1 MSTTYTIDYS
11 VTVACGSSSP
21 TTIPDNVT
29 IPTAMP
35 ATVLLSI
42 GHISLSE
49 AATSGV
55 GSQLQNMLYFGE
67 NTQEIL

>member
-1 MSTTYTIDYS
+1 
-11 VTVACGSSSP
+11 
-21 TTIPDNVT
+21 
-29 IPTAMP
+29 MP

-42 GHISLSE
+42 GHTSLSE